1 MHLGRLSRDTSAVP
15 RTKPV
20 KRPTSLS
27 AAEARRLVL
36 RAQGLDRLAPFAA
49 PSPIEA
55 TFCAIERLGYVQIDT
70 ISVVERAHHHVLW
83 TRVPGYQPAL
93 LGALLSPAAP
103 KIFEYWSH
111 AASYLP
117 LSNYRFCLPRMQAYA
132 SGKRRWFSAPDRK
145 ARKLVMDCI
154 RAEGPLQARDFDA
167 PKNHQGGSWFEWKPA
182 KRALEQLFTEGALM
196 VRERRGFQKVFD
208 LTERV
213 LPSWVD
219 TAMPTPEEH
228 ARQLI
233 GETLRASGLATAAE
247 LHYLRREPGK
257 PVVERA
263 LAGLEEA
270 GAVVRVRVRGA
281 TEECYSLPETLGALS
296 ESSPQPGPEHVR
308 ILSPFDHLVIQRKRL
323 QRLFGFDYQIEC
335 YVPEPKRKHGYFVL
349 PVLWGDRLAARIDC
363 KAERA
368 RGVLVVK
375 SLHLERPKERK
386 ALQAALGPALERF
399 AAFNGCGAVE
409 R

>member
-1 MHLGRLSRDTSAVP
+1 LARPSSIGDTNPVP
-15 RTKPV
+15 RKPV
-20 KRPTSLS
+20 KRPATLS

-36 RAQGLDRLAPFAA
+36 RAQGLDRPAPFVADT
-49 PSPIEA
+49 PIEA
-55 TFCAIERLGYVQIDT
+55 TFRAIERLGYVQIDT

-83 TRVPGYQPAL
+83 SRVPEYQPAL
-93 LGALLSPAAP
+93 LDALHSPAAP
-103 KIFEYWSH
+103 RIFEYWSH

-117 LSNYRFCLPRMQAYA
+117 LSSYRFCLPRMHAYA
-132 SGKRRWFSAPDRK
+132 SGRRGWFGRPDKK
-145 ARKLVMDCI
+145 ARALVMDRI

-167 PKNHQGGSWFEWKPA
+167 PKKHKGGSWFEWKPA
-182 KRALEQLFTEGALM
+182 KAALEQLFTEGALM

-213 LPSWVD
+213 LPSWVE
-219 TAMPTPEEH
+219 TTLPTPDEH
-228 ARQLI
+228 ARHLI

-247 LHYLRREPGK
+247 FHYLRREPGK
-257 PVVERA
+257 TVVERA
-263 LAGLEEA
+263 LAALEEA
-270 GAVVRVRVRGA
+270 GAVVRLRVQGA
-281 TEECYSLPETLGALS
+281 KEECYALPETLTGLA
-296 ESSPQPGPEHVR
+296 ESGPQPGPEHVR

-349 PVLWGDRLAARIDC
+349 PVLWGDRLAARVDC
-363 KAERA
+363 KAERG

-375 SLHLERPKERK
+375 SLHVERPNERK
-386 ALQAALGPALERF
+386 ALLAALGPALEGF